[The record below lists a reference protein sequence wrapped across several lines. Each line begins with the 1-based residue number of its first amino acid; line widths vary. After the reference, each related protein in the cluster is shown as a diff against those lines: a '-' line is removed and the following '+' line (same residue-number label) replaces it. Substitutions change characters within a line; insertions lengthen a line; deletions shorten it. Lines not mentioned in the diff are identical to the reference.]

1 MTVPKFYHRVMGT
14 EDVDV
19 AANSVDLDQT
29 VRRANS
35 VDPDQTAPR
44 ANSLDPD
51 QTVPRANSVDPDQLF
66 LEQTV

>member
-1 MTVPKFYHRVMGT
+1 MGT

-35 VDPDQTAPR
+35 VDPDR
-44 ANSLDPD
+44 
-51 QTVPRANSVDPDQLF
+51 TVPRANSVDPDRLF